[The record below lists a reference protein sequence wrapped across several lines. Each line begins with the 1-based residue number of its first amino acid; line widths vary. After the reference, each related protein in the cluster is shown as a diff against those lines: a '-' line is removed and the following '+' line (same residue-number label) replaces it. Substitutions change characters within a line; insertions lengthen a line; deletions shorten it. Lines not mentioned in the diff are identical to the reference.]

1 MLAHVLAIAV
11 ALSSIVLFLTAFSM
25 SDIHKRDDFL
35 WSGVGLFYALVLWFC
50 ASRITGSLLL
60 GQVAA
65 VALVISFNWQNL
77 KLRKAVQRGHGGD
90 HHEKM
95 HQDEIANPEE
105 AAETGGFSVT
115 EMISGFFNRSGE
127 SNPQPNIAQVLEEE
141 TNTEELDTEIQNP
154 IDTSTETETTA
165 ETSFSTLGETNT
177 EEIATEIQ
185 NPINTATESE
195 TATDFEEIA
204 TEIQNPFST
213 ATEPEIIV
221 PTFADEE
228 ELEEIKEEQIQTD
241 VPDLEEF
248 ISSPDKTAVND
259 ETYSDFNLGYQA
271 EKSNEE
277 NPSDVKFTTSETK
290 ENPSPSIDDFLAE
303 LDNSMDKTD
312 EEK

>member
-1 MLAHVLAIAV
+1 
-11 ALSSIVLFLTAFSM
+11 M

-77 KLRKAVQRGHGGD
+77 KLRKAVQHGHGGD

-95 HQDEIANPEE
+95 HQDAIANPEE
-105 AAETGGFSVT
+105 ASETGGFSVT
-115 EMISGFFNRSGE
+115 EMISGFFNRSDE
-127 SNPQPNIAQVLEEE
+127 SNPQPNINQVLEE
-141 TNTEELDTEIQNP
+141 
-154 IDTSTETETTA
+154 
-165 ETSFSTLGETNT
+165 ETNT

-185 NPINTATESE
+185 NPISTATETE
-195 TATDFEEIA
+195 TTEETSFSILGETDSEEIA

-228 ELEEIKEEQIQTD
+228 ELEEIKEEQIQSD
-241 VPDLEEF
+241 VPNLEEF
-248 ISSPDKTAVND
+248 ISSSDKTTVKD
-259 ETYSDFNLGYQA
+259 ETYSDFNLGYPT

-277 NPSDVKFTTSETK
+277 NPSDVKFPTSETK
-290 ENPSPSIDDFLAE
+290 EDPSPSIDDFLAD